1 MGHLHDKYKNRK
13 MVKDTKRAAQ
23 EPVTRECT
31 INIHKRIHRVGFKRR
46 APRAITEIKKFAQ
59 DMMKTDDCIIDQ
71 GLNKFMWSKGIKNV
85 PYRVRVRISK
95 KRHETEDAGAKFY
108 TTVEHVPV
116 AGTYKGLQTLTVD
129 E

>member
-1 MGHLHDKYKNRK
+1 MGASSVERK
-13 MVKDTKRAAQ
+13 DGQRFEVCRAACHSGVHDQ
-23 EPVTRECT
+23 YSQANPPCWFQASCT
-31 INIHKRIHRVGFKRR
+31 QGDQ
-46 APRAITEIKKFAQ
+46 EIKKFAQ
-59 DMMKTDDCIIDQ
+59 DMMKTEDCIIDQ

-95 KRHETEDAGAKFY
+95 KRHESEEADEKFY